1 MPILVVFRVLSD
13 SILGT
18 DKLKSILPYKFEKAK
33 SSLTPLFD
41 ENFIFQ
47 TCVHNSTVSPNN
59 FFIHTMCYNEFQSER
74 HSVYFFLIAK
84 GCTWGKETEK
94 DQTIIKKIIYLV
106 PKEAYSEIVLNIYHF
121 KIYNIFFLLY
131 SIGFNKSMK
140 LLCGQTRGEIS
151 NWVSMLSCT
160 THWDFYAIGF
170 DFHPI

>member
-1 MPILVVFRVLSD
+1 MDRFEQVEWSIINSVKTELIVNAIAFLAVYLWMPILVVFRVLSD

-121 KIYNIFFLLY
+121 KIYNIFFSFIL
-131 SIGFNKSMK
+131 
-140 LLCGQTRGEIS
+140 
-151 NWVSMLSCT
+151 
-160 THWDFYAIGF
+160 HWFQ
-170 DFHPI
+170 